1 MYVAVSG
8 SRSWSSPNKYG
19 DSGTDSGCRTS
30 DSIAAPVMQI
40 KESFLMFRRREA
52 VPFSFV
58 AESDRFRSNVTP
70 PPTARATVPELLGRS
85 LVGLTVVA
93 GLAGSL
99 LLGLPALDSGQSA
112 GHDKQSTA
120 SQGR

>member
-1 MYVAVSG
+1 MYGAVPG

-30 DSIAAPVMQI
+30 DSLAAPVKQI

-58 AESDRFRSNVTP
+58 AESERFRSNVTP
-70 PPTARATVPELLGRS
+70 PPAARATVPELLGRA

-93 GLAGSL
+93 GLVGSVL
-99 LLGLPALDSGQSA
+99 VGLPALDSGQSA

-120 SQGR
+120 SQER